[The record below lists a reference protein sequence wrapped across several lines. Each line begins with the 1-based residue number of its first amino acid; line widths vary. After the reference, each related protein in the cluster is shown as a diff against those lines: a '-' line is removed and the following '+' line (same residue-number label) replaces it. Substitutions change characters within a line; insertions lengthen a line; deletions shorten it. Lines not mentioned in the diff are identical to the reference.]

1 MKKKKT
7 SILLLVAALFAAI
20 AVPAWAV
27 GVMPEKMMD
36 IYMDSVYENDT
47 AKVADFSKAADMRVA
62 SEDAQIA
69 LPATGENA
77 IKVARE
83 MENGLFDMQIG
94 LPSANE
100 DIALLSDR
108 AVYKEDGY
116 TQAVQVADSDIHIV
130 TSVLNDEAQSE
141 FAYDF
146 DLPAGAYMEY
156 ADYGTDNSVLIYN
169 EAGKAVYT
177 LVPGIAKDAN
187 GKDVD
192 FVWDLQDNTL
202 VYGIADGQ
210 NLAYPVNV
218 SVNAVAAYG
227 IGHYFTYYSSP
238 YNVADDSGQDPDTKE
253 WYVGKKVSLTPNWSN
268 LYSVGTPP
276 GFASHKAASWSAIY
290 NYYYGYSWWKNTA
303 CMKSQYE
310 CHYNWC
316 TANGFPDPN
325 PDENETDHCA
335 TWDLETWRTGT
346 ASLPR
351 NRCNPTPW

>member
-1 MKKKKT
+1 MKKKT

-20 AVPAWAV
+20 AVPTWAV

-36 IYMDSVYENDT
+36 IYMDSIYENDS
-47 AKVADFSKAADMRVA
+47 AKVADFSKTADMRVT

-69 LPATGENA
+69 LPAAGENA
-77 IKVARE
+77 IEVVRE
-83 MENGLFDMQIG
+83 MENGLFDMQIT

-100 DIALLSDR
+100 DISLLSDR

-146 DLPAGAYMEY
+146 ALPAGAYMKY

-169 EAGKAVYT
+169 EAGEAIYT

-192 FVWDLQDNTL
+192 FVWDLQGNTL

-210 NLAYPVNV
+210 ELAYPVNV

-227 IGHYFTYYSSP
+227 IDHYFHSHSHKKDGT
-238 YNVADDSGQDPDTKE
+238 GQKITLK
-253 WYVGKKVSLTPNWSN
+253 PNGAT
-268 LYSVGTPP
+268 LYAVTTPP
-276 GFASHKAASWSAIY
+276 GFSSHKEASWAAVY
-290 NYYYGYSWWKNTA
+290 DEYYPYTWWYRNA
-303 CMKSQYE
+303 EASQITSSLKAQYM
-310 CHYNWC
+310 CHYNYC
-316 TANGFPDPN
+316 PN
-325 PDENETDHCA
+325 DTSSGTGCY
-335 TWDLETWRTGT
+335 TWDIETWRRGT
-346 ASLPR
+346 PDPR
-351 NRCNPTPW
+351 PVEWGGNECNPD

>member
-1 MKKKKT
+1 MKKKT

-20 AVPAWAV
+20 AVPTWAV

-36 IYMDSVYENDT
+36 IYMDSIYKNDS

-69 LPATGENA
+69 LPAAGENA

-108 AVYKEDGY
+108 AIYKEDGY

-146 DLPAGAYMEY
+146 ALPAGAYMEY

-169 EAGKAVYT
+169 EDDQIVYT

-187 GKDVD
+187 GKELD
-192 FVWDLQDNTL
+192 FVWNLQGNTL
-202 VYGIADGQ
+202 VYGIEDGQ
-210 NLAYPVNV
+210 ELAYPLNV
-218 SVNAVAAYG
+218 SVNVLAAYD
-227 IGHYFTYYSSP
+227 IDYYFSARSWKTLHPNYP
-238 YNVADDSGQDPDTKE
+238 NEQQL
-253 WYVGKKVSLTPNWSN
+253 SLKPRYER
-268 LYSVGTPP
+268 LFAIGTPS
-276 GFASHKAASWSAIY
+276 GFASHKAASWAAVYDTYHNSANWIY
-290 NYYYGYSWWKNTA
+290 DSG
-303 CMKSQYE
+303 MQSQYM
-310 CHYNWC
+310 CHYNNC
-316 TANGFPDPN
+316 PPQSNT
-325 PDENETDHCA
+325 ESRCY
-335 TWDLETWRTGT
+335 TWDLENWCDGKATLLG
-346 ASLPR
+346 
-351 NRCNPTPW
+351 NQCNPCEPSSGSNNIITNVCQ

>member
-1 MKKKKT
+1 MKKKT
-7 SILLLVAALFAAI
+7 SILLLFAALFAAI
-20 AVPAWAV
+20 AVPTWAV

-36 IYMDSVYENDT
+36 IYMDSIYENDS

-69 LPATGENA
+69 LPAAGENA

-108 AVYKEDGY
+108 AIYKEDGY

-169 EAGKAVYT
+169 EAGEAVYT

-192 FVWDLQDNTL
+192 FVWDLQGNTL

-227 IGHYFTYYSSP
+227 LGHYFYNYSASP
-238 YNVADDSGQDPDTKE
+238 DPDGG
-253 WYVGKKVSLTPNWSN
+253 YKVSLRPNGAN
-268 LYSVGTPP
+268 LYAIGTPA
-276 GFASHKAASWSAIY
+276 GFSSHMAASWSAVY
-290 NYYYGYSWWKNTA
+290 NYFYTNSWWKNTS

-310 CHYNWC
+310 CHYSLC
-316 TANGFPDPN
+316 PN
-325 PDENETDHCA
+325 DTTSGGDMCY
-335 TWDLETWRTGT
+335 TWDLETRRTGS
-346 ASLPR
+346 AHVL
-351 NRCNPTPW
+351 NLCNPE